1 MTRLDALLAE
11 RGLFDSRNKA
21 AEAIREGRVRVEGVV
36 VKKPAAKVSED
47 AEILVESDGRVS
59 RAARKLSGYLE
70 AYPLE
75 VSGKVCLDIG
85 SSTGGFTQVL
95 LERGA
100 ERVDAVDVGRDQL
113 HPRLRGDSRVR
124 SYEQTDIRDF
134 APGIR
139 YPLIVSDVSFISL
152 LHILPSVERLAKE
165 GADVILLFKPQFEV
179 GREAKRDRRGVV
191 TDERAVVQAMERF
204 ESACEKLG
212 WRLLRKIPSSLAG
225 KEGNVEWVYH
235 FELGVSSP

>member
-11 RGLFDSRNKA
+11 RGLCDSRNKA

-36 VKKPAAKVSED
+36 VNKPAAKVSED
-47 AEILVESDGRVS
+47 AEIQVESDGRVS
-59 RAARKLSGYLE
+59 RAARKLSDYLE
-70 AYPLE
+70 ACPLE
-75 VSGKVCLDIG
+75 ISGKVCLDIG

-113 HPRLRGDSRVR
+113 HPRLRSDERVR

-134 APGIR
+134 SPGIR

-152 LHILPSVERLAKE
+152 LHILPSVERLAEE

-191 TDERAVVQAMERF
+191 TDERAVAEAMERF
-204 ESACEKLG
+204 ESACGELG
-212 WRLLRKIPSSLAG
+212 WRLLRKVPSSLAG

-235 FELGVSSP
+235 FELGVASP